1 MSEQPEVTFRS
12 YSQQQGATYSQH
24 RRRYSPKLY
33 DAITKFHE
41 SGSRQFG
48 TLLDVGCGPGIATFT
63 LAPKFKS
70 AIGIDQSE
78 GMISTARSLVGS
90 SPGSD
95 GIRFEVSSAEALGS
109 DLADPIQEGSVD
121 VITAATCA
129 HWFDM
134 AGFWSQ
140 AAKILK
146 PGGTVALWTGGSI
159 QVDESMPNYTAIQAI
174 IDGLDDTLADYMLP
188 GNLLTRDLYQR
199 LPLPWTLESP
209 VADFDQASFTRKEW
223 RTGPGSDIGFFA
235 ETDQPFNFDIMELA
249 LGTASPVTRWRE
261 AHPEAVGTE
270 DDVIKIVRRKIEKIF
285 EEAGVKKGEELLKGD
300 VNGVLLLAAFDRAH
314 SLYEQARRGHNTR
327 QLVTC
332 RGPNGPTY
340 LRDFYF
346 VTSFGRRLSEE
357 RLCKLCSFFRQHA
370 QEPAKGTY
378 KLLAICSSET
388 SLFEPLRKNA
398 RGRWVRRP
406 WGDMEDNV
414 LLAVVPELHGVPRTG
429 VPLRWLETELP
440 KKGSIYR
447 LTQDVEGEDG
457 RRLILPER
465 LDPKA
470 DMEIVGYWQYTC
482 GASHGSHCSPKK
494 PPGATLRGFRAINCN
509 KLPMPPELV
518 SWGEKYAALSYVW
531 GLSIYF
537 LGISLLL

>member
-1 MSEQPEVTFRS
+1 MSDQPEVTFRS
-12 YSQQQGATYSQH
+12 YSQQQGAAYSQH

-41 SGSRQFG
+41 SGSGQFG

-90 SPGSD
+90 SPESG
-95 GIRFEVSSAEALGS
+95 GVRFEVSSAEALGS

-129 HWFDM
+129 HWFGM

-140 AAKILK
+140 AAKVLK

-159 QVDESMPNYTAIQAI
+159 QVDESMPNHTAIQAI

-223 RTGPGSDIGFFA
+223 RTGPGSETGFFA

-270 DDVIKIVRRKIEKIF
+270 DDVIRIVRRKIEKIF

-300 VNGVLLLAAFDRAH
+300 VNGVLLL
-314 SLYEQARRGHNTR
+314 
-327 QLVTC
+327 V
-332 RGPNGPTY
+332 
-340 LRDFYF
+340 
-346 VTSFGRRLSEE
+346 
-357 RLCKLCSFFRQHA
+357 
-370 QEPAKGTY
+370 
-378 KLLAICSSET
+378 
-388 SLFEPLRKNA
+388 RKKM
-398 RGRWVRRP
+398 
-406 WGDMEDNV
+406 D
-414 LLAVVPELHGVPRTG
+414 
-429 VPLRWLETELP
+429 
-440 KKGSIYR
+440 
-447 LTQDVEGEDG
+447 
-457 RRLILPER
+457 
-465 LDPKA
+465 
-470 DMEIVGYWQYTC
+470 
-482 GASHGSHCSPKK
+482 
-494 PPGATLRGFRAINCN
+494 
-509 KLPMPPELV
+509 
-518 SWGEKYAALSYVW
+518 
-531 GLSIYF
+531 
-537 LGISLLL
+537 